1 MFSDLSE
8 HSLGRKALPKMI
20 KNIKELKNASIIQCM
35 TFWPIN
41 TNTYLFKKKKK
52 RFCGVAAIT
61 QMRF

>member
-20 KNIKELKNASIIQCM
+20 KNINELKNASIIQCM

-52 RFCGVAAIT
+52 DFVEWLQLHR
-61 QMRF
+61 